1 MKGQGS
7 RTLRI
12 LLTGFVARNFA
23 LGCGLGVEAVIRGA
37 PSLWRIAELFFDFA
51 LLSLML
57 TRAPALLTP
66 KP

>member
-12 LLTGFVARNFA
+12 LLTGFVALNFA
-23 LGCGLGVEAVIRGA
+23 LGCGLGIGAVIRGA

-51 LLSLML
+51 LLGLML

>member
-12 LLTGFVARNFA
+12 LLTGFVALNFA
-23 LGCGLGVEAVIRGA
+23 LGCGLGIGAVIRGA

-51 LLSLML
+51 LFGLML
-57 TRAPALLTP
+57 TRAPALLKSRP
-66 KP
+66 

>member
-12 LLTGFVARNFA
+12 LLTGFIALNFA
-23 LGCGLGVEAVIRGA
+23 LGCGLGVGAVIRGA
-37 PSLWRIAELFFDFA
+37 PSLWRIADLFFDYA

-57 TRAPALLTP
+57 ARAPALL
-66 KP
+66 KS

>member
-7 RTLRI
+7 SALKI
-12 LLTGFVARNFA
+12 LLTGFIALNFA

-37 PSLWRIAELFFDFA
+37 PSLWRIADLFFDYA

-57 TRAPALLTP
+57 ARAPALL
-66 KP
+66 KS